1 MKREIFAS
9 TSAEESARE
18 RAHRAL
24 ARRMA
29 AEGMV
34 LLKNNGALPLTS
46 SERSVSLF
54 GFATKQPLYSCA
66 TGSGRTILSWRT
78 RFPGFPG
85 RSFRRR

>member
-34 LLKNNGALPLTS
+34 LRTEQGKELTLVAKLA
-46 SERSVSLF
+46 E
-54 GFATKQPLYSCA
+54 GGEGEAK
-66 TGSGRTILSWRT
+66 
-78 RFPGFPG
+78 
-85 RSFRRR
+85 RRRPRHRGGRRRNKGGAGGGMPQSE